1 MPPGRPR
8 RRIVAVAGRGGVGP
22 PRRWLGAV
30 LVVLAIAGTAR
41 AEPASLPRLGPAP
54 NFALTTQQNDR
65 LWLTHLRGRV
75 VVLTFFC
82 TTCDVCPAL
91 LPSLLELSRSLDEP
105 TRRRIFFVAIT
116 VDPRRDTG
124 AVLRRFARDRGADPR
139 AWAFLT
145 TDRPAEIDVVARWY
159 GGEIE
164 RADGRVRHACRV
176 TLIDGAGQIRA
187 RVDAPAPGRLR
198 EAIEALLAEGSAS

>member
-1 MPPGRPR
+1 
-8 RRIVAVAGRGGVGP
+8 
-22 PRRWLGAV
+22 
-30 LVVLAIAGTAR
+30 VLAIAGTAR

-82 TTCDVCPAL
+82 TTCDVCPGL

-105 TRRRIFFVAIT
+105 TRRRIFFVAIS
-116 VDPRRDTG
+116 VDPRRDTWV
-124 AVLRRFARDRGADPR
+124 VLRRFARDRGADPR

-159 GGEIE
+159 DAGVE
-164 RADGRVRHACRV
+164 RASGRIRHACRV
-176 TLIDGAGQIRA
+176 TLIDGAGQLRGNL
-187 RVDAPAPGRLR
+187 DAPAPGRLR
-198 EAIEALLAEGSAS
+198 EAVEALLPERGAS